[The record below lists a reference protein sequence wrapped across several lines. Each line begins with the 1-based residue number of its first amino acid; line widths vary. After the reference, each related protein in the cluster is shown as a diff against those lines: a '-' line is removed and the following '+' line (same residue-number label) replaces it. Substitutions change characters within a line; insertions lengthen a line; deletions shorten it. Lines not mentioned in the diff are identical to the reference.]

1 MIVYVLHNDAQLAV
15 PQLQT
20 WRRSDLMMLAN
31 AFNVIPIALTDHS
44 ANVSGQ

>member
-1 MIVYVLHNDAQLAV
+1 MIVYVLHNDAQLAI

-31 AFNVIPIALTDHS
+31 AFNVIPIALTNRS